1 MSQID
6 FTSNSS
12 PLECWRCNN
21 ASFKVRRKKTS
32 SGAEQYRWQCQNCG
46 AAVGNALKKSPLE
59 NLANISGK
67 EIPVFDD
74 ALFESHTNIRLVRS
88 DTISNAQRLKGE
100 QDKAQHKAFRENY
113 MASPRWKNLRQLVI
127 ARCNN
132 RCEGCGRAAV
142 AHVHHKT
149 YDHLGDE
156 LLFELVGLC
165 AGCHEKAHSKI
176 ALWRD
181 ISSLAAR
188 NLK

>member
-1 MSQID
+1 MSQL
-6 FTSNSS
+6 NSTPFPS
-12 PLECWRCNN
+12 PIECWRCNS
-21 ASFKVRRKKTS
+21 AVFKVRRKLTP
-32 SGAEQYRWQCQNCG
+32 SGTEQYRWQCQNCG

-59 NLANISGK
+59 NLANNSGK

-74 ALFESHTNIRLVRS
+74 ALEKAHTHIKLVRA
-88 DTISNAQRLKGE
+88 DNISNAQRLKGD

-113 MASPRWKNLRQLVI
+113 MASPRWRNLRQLVI

-132 RCEGCGRAAV
+132 RCEGCGQSAV

-165 AGCHEKAHSKI
+165 AECHEKAHSKI
-176 ALWRD
+176 ALWRE